1 MTTTYVY
8 TTKKGLNKETFDSR
22 GYVTLEREGVHIY
35 EHQFG
40 GMALRL
46 QEQTLV
52 MELEKRNIDYKT
64 IKA

>member
-1 MTTTYVY
+1 MSTTYIY

-40 GMALRL
+40 SMALKL

>member
-1 MTTTYVY
+1 MKTTYIY

-35 EHQFG
+35 EHHFG
-40 GMALRL
+40 GMALKL